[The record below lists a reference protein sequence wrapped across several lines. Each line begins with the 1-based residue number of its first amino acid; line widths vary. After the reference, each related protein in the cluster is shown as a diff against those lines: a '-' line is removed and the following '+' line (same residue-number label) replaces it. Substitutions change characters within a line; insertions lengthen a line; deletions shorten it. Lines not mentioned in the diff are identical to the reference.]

1 MRIGI
6 DARLLYYRQAGIS
19 WYTRRLLQALAQ
31 IDQENE
37 YLILQHRG
45 HAEPVIDAPNF
56 RRVTLFTPAHH
67 RFEQWP
73 LSLETMRLGLD
84 LIHSPDFIPPLYN
97 RIPAVITVHDLAF
110 LRFPNFVTAEAA
122 RYYGQTEVAV
132 RRANRII
139 AVSNATRVDLVTL
152 LGAPESKINVIYEAA
167 DPIYRPISHEQARQ
181 DLHRGGIETPD
192 EFILFVGTI
201 EPRKNLGTLL
211 RAYHIL
217 RQNYGVAVPLLL
229 AGEPGWLYHD
239 IYDLVLRLDL
249 SESVHF
255 LGSIADNE
263 CLRAL
268 YNLATMLVHP
278 AYYEGFGLPPLEAMA
293 CGLPVACSNAGSL
306 PEVTGDAAL
315 LVPPEDVE
323 MWAVSMHRML
333 TDQELREQ
341 MRAKGLARAAKF
353 SWEKTA
359 RETLETYRQAVD
371 A

>member
-1 MRIGI
+1 
-6 DARLLYYRQAGIS
+6 
-19 WYTRRLLQALAQ
+19 
-31 IDQENE
+31 
-37 YLILQHRG
+37 
-45 HAEPVIDAPNF
+45 
-56 RRVTLFTPAHH
+56 
-67 RFEQWP
+67 
-73 LSLETMRLGLD
+73 
-84 LIHSPDFIPPLYN
+84 
-97 RIPAVITVHDLAF
+97 VHDLAF

-122 RYYGQTEVAV
+122 RYYGQTELAV

-152 LGAPESKINVIYEAA
+152 VGAPESKINVIYEAA
-167 DPIYRPISHEQARQ
+167 DPVYHPISRQQARE
-181 DLHRGGIETPD
+181 DLQRGGIETPD

-217 RQNYGVAVPLLL
+217 RQDYDVSIPLLL

-239 IYDLVLRLDL
+239 IYELVVRLGL

-293 CGLPVACSNAGSL
+293 CGAAVVCSNAGSL
-306 PEVTGDAAL
+306 PEVVGDAAL

-333 TDQELREQ
+333 TDEEMRKQ
-341 MRAKGLARAAKF
+341 MQAKGLTRAAMF
-353 SWEKTA
+353 SWEKA
-359 RETLETYRQAVD
+359 AQETLETYRQAVD